1 MKGWRVFWG
10 ILFVLVAVLLILDAL
25 GIITPYVSIFGE
37 ITFWQI
43 AGGLF
48 FLSGAISLISNGQFW
63 TAFVPLGFIFMIF
76 ERNIAF
82 ACGIEN
88 GDIIN
93 NWLLFGCTL
102 LLSAGFMF
110 LIPKKKKKNHLK
122 ICVNGREKNK
132 SSIGHSEKYVDC
144 ATFDEV
150 SFENNLGALEIRF
163 ENVEMYRGGGELDI
177 ENNLGATEIYI
188 PSTWRLKTD
197 IDSSLGSVEIIGEA
211 SEDENAPLITITGD
225 NNLGSIEIN
234 IQ

>member
-43 AGGLF
+43 AGGLLL
-48 FLSGAISLISNGQFW
+48 LSGVVSLIKSGQFW

-102 LLSAGFMF
+102 
-110 LIPKKKKKNHLK
+110 
-122 ICVNGREKNK
+122 
-132 SSIGHSEKYVDC
+132 
-144 ATFDEV
+144 
-150 SFENNLGALEIRF
+150 
-163 ENVEMYRGGGELDI
+163 
-177 ENNLGATEIYI
+177 
-188 PSTWRLKTD
+188 
-197 IDSSLGSVEIIGEA
+197 
-211 SEDENAPLITITGD
+211 
-225 NNLGSIEIN
+225 
-234 IQ
+234 